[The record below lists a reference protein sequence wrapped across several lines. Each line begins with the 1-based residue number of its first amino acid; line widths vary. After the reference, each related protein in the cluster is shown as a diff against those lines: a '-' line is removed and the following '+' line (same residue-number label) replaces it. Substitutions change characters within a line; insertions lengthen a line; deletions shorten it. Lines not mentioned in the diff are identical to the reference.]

1 MELRGDNCEN
11 SGELVTNDHR
21 DNLFLGIWEEIWG
34 TQNTKKPHFTR
45 KIYDIVLFYP
55 NLFPKKMFLG
65 TIWEQFG
72 NDLGNA
78 ERMVFMR
85 KKNYKGRCERRTIEK
100 AEGVCRFYSKI
111 QLVYADKLVEN
122 EQVVEI
128 YCNVLLEELSIGE
141 YTTDFF
147 CKKNDGTYMV
157 RECVQRKQITWPS
170 VTKLLDASLHYWRK
184 RGIED
189 WGIVVDKE
197 VPDHEEK

>member
-1 MELRGDNCEN
+1 M
-11 SGELVTNDHR
+11 
-21 DNLFLGIWEEIWG
+21 
-34 TQNTKKPHFTR
+34 Q
-45 KIYDIVLFYP
+45 
-55 NLFPKKMFLG
+55 
-65 TIWEQFG
+65 
-72 NDLGNA
+72 
-78 ERMVFMR
+78 
-85 KKNYKGRCERRTIEK
+85 KKNPKTRCERRTIDK

-111 QLVYADKLVEN
+111 QSVYADKLVEN

-128 YCNVLLEELSIGE
+128 HCNVLLEGLSIGE

-170 VTKLLDASLHYWRK
+170 VTKLLDASLQYWRK

-189 WGIVVDKE
+189 WGIVVDNE